1 MGFTVADLPAGGKAS
16 ARFALLG
23 LRLGPLV
30 VLGRSRGVPW
40 GFRGSGSRPGR
51 ETSEPVSSRDFAAG
65 IGAFLKAGGTVPS
78 WPFRSVADSTS
89 GATAF
94 TSRAGAVGLG
104 SSRTETLTAGA
115 ASALARAAARASACA
130 TAAAQSGDRAGSF
143 LAGLSGF
150 AGLAGFAAFP
160 AFTGLAAFGGRACWV
175 VPMVRA
181 GRSCWTVSAGR
192 SVLPAVRNSPRP
204 TAMMVTAASRPRPA
218 MTSVATKTRKRPK
231 NMTSATPRVP
241 KKVRLRAM
249 VVGSS
254 ISPLLAGL
262 AATLPA
268 KSGGQQHPL
277 TIRTFFRGHAGIRS
291 LR

>member
-1 MGFTVADLPAGGKAS
+1 M
-16 ARFALLG
+16 
-23 LRLGPLV
+23 
-30 VLGRSRGVPW
+30 
-40 GFRGSGSRPGR
+40 
-51 ETSEPVSSRDFAAG
+51 DFAAG

-89 GATAF
+89 GATAS

-143 LAGLSGF
+143 LAGFAGF
-150 AGLAGFAAFP
+150 AGLAAFAAF
-160 AFTGLAAFGGRACWV
+160 AGFAAFGGRACWV
-175 VPMVRA
+175 VPTART
-181 GRSCWTVSAGR
+181 GRSCWTFRRKVGFSADLQQSASHGHDGHG
-192 SVLPAVRNSPRP
+192 SQPAEAGNDQRGH
-204 TAMMVTAASRPRPA
+204 
-218 MTSVATKTRKRPK
+218 K
-231 NMTSATPRVP
+231 NEEEAEEHDERHSRVP

-277 TIRTFFRGHAGIRS
+277 TIRTFFRGHAGIRP
-291 LR
+291 LRRVVSELLSGSAAAAPPGRASIVGRSQAGVVRPPKGQL